1 MSECYGKAEAH
12 MTDGRCFW
20 DLHRLCYSYFL
31 YLSRIC
37 FGGRVCER
45 LVIISSF
52 AQVAS
57 FCSRLSSA
65 NQEADE
71 RHRHYDLEI
80 LRTGTCRRTA
90 TGLQVAYSKITV
102 TRECMEIKRLSPGPV
117 DRLPVGICRSEGRE
131 MINILMKYPC
141 SAASPAG
148 IS

>member
-1 MSECYGKAEAH
+1 MANRRY
-12 MTDGRCFW
+12 FW
-20 DLHRLCYSYFL
+20 DLDRLCYSYFL

-65 NQEADE
+65 NQEAEE

-80 LRTGTCRRTA
+80 LRTGTCRKIA
-90 TGLQVAYSKITV
+90 AGLQVAYSKSTV
-102 TRECMEIKRLSPGPV
+102 TRECMEIKKS
-117 DRLPVGICRSEGRE
+117 
-131 MINILMKYPC
+131 
-141 SAASPAG
+141 
-148 IS
+148 